1 MKRSGGKD
9 SAPVA
14 PWFGMPSWLF
24 LLPLLGIFFCSVA
37 FRVHEAVTD
46 SISHPP
52 FNRQDDTGYYW
63 SEGAFQYRYAKLV
76 AEGKSLPELDKRAE
90 HPDGLLLKRD
100 MTLFME
106 PICGWLYR
114 VVFASRIPFHLFV
127 IWFVAVVSS
136 VTIFPV
142 FFLVRSLTK
151 SNAISG
157 IAAAYYALNPAS
169 YSRAIGTFEYENF
182 ALPIFFVG
190 VAAFYEA
197 TYGTTN
203 DRPYRSRAW
212 AIVATLSLLTAIV
225 SWHFAAFLVFGLL
238 FILSAHMIYLG
249 NRPDTPSSI
258 KEYPL
263 LAMGFSLAT
272 AFIAVPDL
280 REKMLPFS
288 WLAAA
293 IYGYW
298 LYALIKWLA
307 PGKSTG
313 WRGLAVY
320 SFAVAA
326 MIGFCHWLNP
336 RPEMYSHVSS
346 LLISKL
352 KFFFIKPSNPALLT
366 FEARTLWIEALKSPM
381 VGEIVW
387 FCIPAIVITPLLL
400 VMYWRRIHVTNDRHE
415 PQALGLQFTCLM
427 AIFSLG
433 LYFTIERLSVVFAF
447 FLAMLLGAG
456 LQTLYSRNRAVA
468 LSIAIVLLGIEGAKA
483 YNWDNSSPNV
493 AVIRRILAMKPGLP
507 LINFA
512 DELSLARWIKLS
524 TNEEDPI
531 LAAYQTSPLVLTWTG
546 RPIILHPKFE
556 SATLRRK
563 FERFLECLYGS
574 EDDFHRFSI
583 LHGAKYVV
591 YQVDLMLKT
600 TDDSYRFQANH
611 LTVPPN
617 STATKFHFFPNSLT
631 RFDLVYQN
639 PTFRV
644 FKVREQKG
652 HDATRIQP
660 FYHVW
665 YDPQVFNPLALGAG
679 PQEAKVRDLLGRLK
693 QEAKLQ
699 AQAAA
704 AIDSGVPEPTLSQ
717 IRSYI
722 GQSLQPARL
731 TADIG
736 VLEFISGNS
745 TAANQWLRRAIAIDP
760 HLSYSHRQLAV
771 VLANSGYPDEA
782 VRLANIAVALDPL
795 DAGNYSVLGSLH
807 GRRGDYR
814 KALKA
819 FEKALEMGSEEPSV
833 KSHVLNLKRR
843 LG

>member
-1 MKRSGGKD
+1 MKRGRGKE
-9 SAPVA
+9 SALVA
-14 PWFGMPSWLF
+14 PWFGMPSWFF
-24 LLPLLGIFFCSVA
+24 LLPLLGIFSCSVA
-37 FRVHEAVTD
+37 FRIHEAVTD

-76 AEGKSLPELDKRAE
+76 AQGQSLPELDKRAE

-106 PICGWLYR
+106 PLCGWLYR
-114 VVFASRIPFHLFV
+114 IAFSSRIPFHLFA
-127 IWFVAVVSS
+127 IWFVAAASS
-136 VTIFPV
+136 ITIFPV

-151 SNAISG
+151 SNAFSA
-157 IAAAYYALNPAS
+157 IAAAYYALNPSS

-190 VAAFYEA
+190 VAALYEA
-197 TYGTTN
+197 TYGTTTEK
-203 DRPYRSRAW
+203 PSRSRVW
-212 AIVATLSLLTAIV
+212 TVLAIFSLLTAIV
-225 SWHFAAFLVFGLL
+225 SWHFAAFLIFGLL

-249 NRPDTPSSI
+249 SRPDAPSGI

-263 LAMGFSLAT
+263 LAVGCSLAV
-272 AFIAVPDL
+272 AFIAIPDL

-288 WLAAA
+288 WVAAT

-298 LYALIKWLA
+298 LYAFIRRLV
-307 PGKSTG
+307 PGTSNG
-313 WRGLAVY
+313 WRGLSVY
-320 SFAVAA
+320 MIAVAA

-346 LLISKL
+346 LLASKL
-352 KFFFIKPSNPALLT
+352 KFFFIKPSNPALLP
-366 FEARTLWIEALKSPM
+366 FEARTLWIESLKSPM
-381 VGEIVW
+381 VGEIAW
-387 FCIPAIVITPLLL
+387 FCIPAIMITPLLL
-400 VMYWRRIHVTNDRHE
+400 LMYWRRIHGTNDRNE
-415 PQALGLQFTCLM
+415 LQALGLQFACLM
-427 AIFSLG
+427 GLFSLG
-433 LYFTIERLSVVFAF
+433 LYMTIERLSVVFAF
-447 FLAMLLGAG
+447 FLAVLLGAG
-456 LQTLYSRNRAVA
+456 LNTLYSRNRMIA

-483 YNWDNSSPNV
+483 YNWDSASPNA
-493 AVIRRILAMKPGLP
+493 AVIRRLLAMKPGLP

-524 TNEEDPI
+524 TNEDDPI
-531 LAAYQTSPLVLTWTG
+531 LAAYQTSPLILTWTG

-556 SATLRRK
+556 SATLRRR
-563 FERFLECLYGS
+563 FEHFLESLYGS
-574 EDDFHRFSI
+574 EDDFHRFAVQ
-583 LHGAKYVV
+583 HGAKYVV
-591 YQVDLMLKT
+591 YQVDLMFQT
-600 TDDSYRFQANH
+600 TDDSYRFQANR
-611 LTVPPN
+611 LTVPSN
-617 STATKFHFFPNSLT
+617 SAATKFHFFPDSLT

-644 FKVREQKG
+644 FRIREQR
-652 HDATRIQP
+652 DATRIQP

-665 YDPQVFNPLALGAG
+665 YDPKAFNLLSLGAE

-693 QEAKLQ
+693 QEAKMQ
-699 AQAAA
+699 ALATA
-704 AIDSGVPEPTLSQ
+704 AIDSGVPEPALSQ

-745 TAANQWLRRAIAIDP
+745 TAANQWLRRAIAIDRN
-760 HLSYSHRQLAV
+760 LSYSHRQLAV

-795 DAGNYSVLGSLH
+795 DAGNYSVLGSLY

-819 FEKALEMGSEEPSV
+819 FEKALELGSEEPSV
-833 KSHVLNLKRR
+833 KSHAQNLKRR